1 MLLLLLPLATYR
13 ILVTKI
19 LSNMQKASPFNR
31 TAIRNFER
39 TYDGVREQ
47 KALQVRGEFLA
58 AFPIAALKN
67 LKLNKYVIGL
77 KEPTFCTYV
86 EAKTRSWAV
95 IQGAT
100 SFKFGI
106 YYGVVKG
113 DKTPEYRFTRK
124 FGETRNEAFT
134 NVKKA
139 LLELIQLGAE
149 HPLNFEAIDA
159 NPLSQM
165 FKAKILSLY
174 YPDKFVNV
182 CSRDHLTLLG
192 HELGLGEDLLIS
204 EFQNGLA
211 RLKDADSYTREWSNP
226 KFMLFLYDTYINTDD
241 IEKAARV
248 RAPRKKSSPKV
259 NFDELLK
266 QRNAIGL
273 AAEEFALQWEVQRLI
288 GDGLVDVVEKIQD
301 RREHPGDGYDFRSFS
316 SKDIRRFIEVKA
328 VGKAGGENT
337 YRFFLSENEHEVS
350 LTAANEPEYYFYL
363 VFFNRQG
370 QPHDLLPI
378 KATVL
383 YECAELTPAAYQVR
397 FDLEG

>member
-1 MLLLLLPLATYR
+1 MLLPPGKHSFSVTQILA
-13 ILVTKI
+13 
-19 LSNMQKASPFNR
+19 NMPNTSPFNR
-31 TAIRNFER
+31 AALRNFEK
-39 TYDGVREQ
+39 TYDNVREQ
-47 KALQVRGEFLA
+47 KALQARGEFLD
-58 AFPIAALKN
+58 AFPIAGLK
-67 LKLNKYVIGL
+67 KLTLDTYVIGQ
-77 KEPTFCTYV
+77 KTPTFCAYV

-113 DKTPEYRFTRK
+113 DKRAEYRFTRK
-124 FGETRNEAFT
+124 FGETRDEAFT
-134 NVKKA
+134 NIKEA
-139 LLELIQLGAE
+139 LLELVQLGGE
-149 HPLNFEAIDA
+149 RTLNFEAIDA
-159 NPLSQM
+159 NLLSQM

-192 HELGLGEDLLIS
+192 QELGLGEERYVS

-241 IEKAARV
+241 VEKSARM
-248 RAPRKKSSPKV
+248 RPPRKQSSPKV
-259 NFDELLK
+259 DFDELMR

-273 AAEEFALQWEVQRLI
+273 AAERFALEWERQRLI
-288 GDGLVDVVEKIQD
+288 GDGLADVIDKIKD

-316 SKDIRRFIEVKA
+316 SRGISRFIEVKA
-328 VGKAGGENT
+328 VGKAGGANA
-337 YRFFLSENEHEVS
+337 YRFFLSANEREVS

-378 KATVL
+378 KATAL
-383 YECAELTPAAYQVR
+383 YERAELIPAAYQVR